1 MPPLWAIGAAVAL
14 LSLLAIWQRRVDRN
28 IRNARVEEIRE
39 ARAVGADRPVGL
51 HPIVQPLACIG
62 CGSCVRACPEDGV
75 LELVD
80 GIAHVVRASRCIGHA
95 LCEKVCPVGAI
106 RVGLGPL
113 AQSPDMP
120 VLAPDLETTVPG
132 IYIAGELGGIGL
144 IRNAFAQG
152 ATAVRAIGEK
162 VRGRGGEKGLLD
174 VLIVGAGPA
183 GLSASLQ
190 AKALGLGALAI
201 DQHEIGGTVRKYPRR
216 KLVLTQP
223 VELPLVGKLRAR
235 EYVKEELVGLFEGI
249 VRDHGLP
256 VRPGVKL
263 LGASRDGDRFRAETS
278 DGPIEARTILLAL
291 GRRGTPRRLGVP
303 GEETER
309 VLYQLI
315 DAAGFTDSR
324 LLVVGGGDSA
334 VEASVALA
342 EQPGNE
348 VILSYRGEALFRI
361 KPRNE
366 ARLREYAE
374 RGRVKPIFRSQVET
388 IGEGE
393 VRLKTAEGDLSVRS
407 DFVFVFAGGEPP
419 YPLLRKIGVGFQG
432 ATA

>member
-1 MPPLWAIGAAVAL
+1 MPPTWALGAVVAL
-14 LSLLAIWQRRVDRN
+14 LILLAIWQRRIDRKT
-28 IRNARVEEIRE
+28 RERKVEQIRE
-39 ARAVGADRPVGL
+39 ARAIGADRPVGL

-62 CGSCVRACPEDGV
+62 CGSCVRACPEEGV
-75 LELVD
+75 LELIDSV
-80 GIAHVVRASRCIGHA
+80 AHVVRASRCIGHA
-95 LCEKVCPVGAI
+95 LCEAACPVGAI

-113 AQSPDMP
+113 ARSPDLP
-120 VLAPDLETTVPG
+120 VLDEDLQTTVPG

-144 IRNAFAQG
+144 IRNAISQG
-152 ATAVRAIGEK
+152 VRAVNSIGE
-162 VRGRGGEKGLLD
+162 VLRESEGEEGLLD
-174 VLIVGAGPA
+174 LLIVGAGPA
-183 GLSASLQ
+183 GLAAALR
-190 AKALGLGALAI
+190 AKELGLRYLAI
-201 DQHEIGGTVRKYPRR
+201 DQHDIGGTVRKYPRR

-223 VELPLVGKLRAR
+223 VELPLAGSLRCR
-235 EYVKEELVGLFEGI
+235 EYLKEELVELFEGI
-249 VRDHGLP
+249 VRRHGLA
-256 VRPGVKL
+256 VRPGVRL
-263 LGASRDGDRFRAETS
+263 TGASRGDRGFLAETS
-278 DGPIEARTILLAL
+278 DGTIEARKIVLAL

-309 VLYQLI
+309 VLYQLV

-366 ARLREYAE
+366 ARFREFAE
-374 RGRVKPIFRSQVET
+374 RGRVRPIFRSQVEV
-388 IGEGE
+388 IGDRE
-393 VRLKTAEGDLSVRS
+393 VRLRTAEGAVELRS

-419 YPLLRKIGVGFQG
+419 YPLLRKMGVGFPE
-432 ATA
+432 AVH